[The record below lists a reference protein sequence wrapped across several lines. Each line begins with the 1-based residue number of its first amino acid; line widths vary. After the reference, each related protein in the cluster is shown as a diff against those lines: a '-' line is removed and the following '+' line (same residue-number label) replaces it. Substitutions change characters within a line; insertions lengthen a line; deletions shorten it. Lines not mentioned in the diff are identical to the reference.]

1 MKDKYPN
8 FGELA
13 NAEKRGKGGFRVRV
27 RRRAAVTVV
36 IAPHGGGIEPGTSE
50 IAESIAGAN
59 LSFYAFE
66 GMKGGHNG
74 HLHITSTKF
83 DEPRCVALI
92 AGSERVVAI
101 HGQSGEDDV
110 VLLGGRDEAT
120 IQRLRESLGQSG
132 FPVQNT
138 RNPRLEG
145 RDVANICNRG
155 IQRAGVQIELSEG
168 MRRTFFR
175 SLETRRGRQ
184 TQTQRFRDFVAA
196 VRRVVG

>member
-1 MKDKYPN
+1 MKDKYAN

-13 NAEKRGKGGFRVRV
+13 RVEKRGRDFRLRL

-50 IAESIAGAN
+50 IAEAIAGAN

-66 GMKGGHNG
+66 GRKTKHNA
-74 HLHITSTKF
+74 HLHITSTSF
-83 DEPRCVALI
+83 DEPRCIALI
-92 AGSERVVAI
+92 ASSERVVAI
-101 HGQSGEDDV
+101 HGQGGDAEV

-120 IQRLRESLGQSG
+120 IRRLRESLRQGG
-132 FPVQNT
+132 FSVQNT

-145 RDVANICNRG
+145 LAAANICNRG
-155 IQRAGVQIELSEG
+155 TQSAGVQMELSEG

-175 SLETRRGRQ
+175 TLETRRGRE
-184 TQTQRFRDFVAA
+184 TQTPRFRDFVAA
-196 VRRVVG
+196 VRRVIA